1 MFTPCGQDGK
11 WFGDTEKK
19 GKEQTKKRSAN
30 AHFVGVTPPKT
41 LGYPNLSLRRPRR
54 SSSLDPQLQP
64 CAR

>member
-11 WFGDTEKK
+11 WFGDTEKQ
-19 GKEQTKKRSAN
+19 GKNKQTRGAN
-30 AHFVGVTPPKT
+30 AHFVGVMPPKT
-41 LGYPNLSLRRPRR
+41 LVYPNLSLRRPRR